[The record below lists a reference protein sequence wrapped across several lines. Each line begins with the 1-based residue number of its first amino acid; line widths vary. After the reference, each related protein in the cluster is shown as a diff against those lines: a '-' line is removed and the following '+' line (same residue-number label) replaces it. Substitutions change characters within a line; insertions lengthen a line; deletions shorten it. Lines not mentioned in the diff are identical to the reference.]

1 MVVFDGGSISLG
13 DTYEREIFEG
23 TEISLYIPYGST
35 SSNTV
40 TINTYNIK
48 MITGNTSN
56 FTYRFNGGLYG
67 GLTFEFAN
75 GFPSATLQGVSYNE
89 GVNFNLSVGSGG

>member
-1 MVVFDGGSISLG
+1 
-13 DTYEREIFEG
+13 
-23 TEISLYIPYGST
+23 
-35 SSNTV
+35 
-40 TINTYNIK
+40 

-89 GVNFNLSVGSGG
+89 GVNFNLSVGSEG